1 MAWQSAQ
8 EYRTTACP
16 RGLFLSLFLRLG
28 LISVKPVKRVE
39 FCLRDQQDAG
49 STQPFYPTKNL
60 TCVFLSNRQKMII
73 QLWFMNTVEPACK
86 VSVLS
91 NENCPYKRADL
102 ISGLLITI
110 RVIRLGPAKN
120 WPYKRVDLT
129 SVDHISGRDC
139 NNTSL
144 NTWAREEGMCFL
156 EGRPS
161 LQFDEAI
168 LAHKTASFRRRS
180 CFNPL
185 RIGVNR
191 HLGRISEWWEGRAII
206 RNYA

>member
-49 STQPFYPTKNL
+49 STQPFYPTKNV

-139 NNTSL
+139 TSTFCSPQTHFQLDMLAMQTDVSIWCNNDDL
-144 NTWAREEGMCFL
+144 
-156 EGRPS
+156 
-161 LQFDEAI
+161 
-168 LAHKTASFRRRS
+168 
-180 CFNPL
+180 PL
-185 RIGVNR
+185 RIR
-191 HLGRISEWWEGRAII
+191 SISLGKSNPWFAGAFNHAEL
-206 RNYA
+206 